1 MKKKKLPEI
10 IITGTPQELVEI
22 EPLLVMAGY
31 YKSDELWNN
40 HSINQ
45 PLTCRAYC
53 DNVKKR
59 IEYHT
64 HTCDVPEERQ
74 FKASEIHKI
83 LHYIETGEIKEY
95 FQDTAY
101 FKERQEW
108 IKRAIGKIEESE
120 VKCITGKTPF
130 YFDRGTGELSTKKPI
145 KYTPEPKT
153 HTGQAGVVGN
163 VRVKTNSQTITTEPL
178 DKPIFVKMPQ
188 PSAEGKIKSYL
199 RKMKLKKWK
208 QVQKEFKQ
216 WADPKAKNCIGYYS
230 PTSQLEILAF
240 FKKQFI
246 K

>member
-1 MKKKKLPEI
+1 MKNKKLPEI

-31 YKSDELWNN
+31 DDHVALWVEPYKQIICYGDGAMVYSK
-40 HSINQ
+40 H
-45 PLTCRAYC
+45 
-53 DNVKKR
+53 
-59 IEYHT
+59 
-64 HTCDVPEERQ
+64 VPARNRES

-95 FQDTAY
+95 YRDTAY

-108 IKRAIGKIEESE
+108 IERAIGKLEESSI
-120 VKCITGKTPF
+120 KCITGKIPF

-145 KYTPEPKT
+145 KHTPEPKT
-153 HTGQAGVVGN
+153 HTGQAGVVG
-163 VRVKTNSQTITTEPL
+163 VAKA
-178 DKPIFVKMPQ
+178 
-188 PSAEGKIKSYL
+188 PSAEVKVKGIIQ
-199 RKMKLKKWK
+199 KMKLKKWK

>member
-1 MKKKKLPEI
+1 MKNKKLPEI

-22 EPLLVMAGY
+22 EPLLFMAGY
-31 YKSDELWNN
+31 DKVGLWGDIEACNTLILYNDRVLIYCGGSIPAFGRKS
-40 HSINQ
+40 
-45 PLTCRAYC
+45 
-53 DNVKKR
+53 
-59 IEYHT
+59 
-64 HTCDVPEERQ
+64 

-95 FQDTAY
+95 NED
-101 FKERQEW
+101 RQM
-108 IKRAIGKIEESE
+108 IIPITTYYVKRE
-120 VKCITGKTPF
+120 
-130 YFDRGTGELSTKKPI
+130 
-145 KYTPEPKT
+145 T

-163 VRVKTNSQTITTEPL
+163 KPVKLFESSFKETKKGLIVKT
-178 DKPIFVKMPQ
+178 PQ

-216 WADPKAKNCIGYYS
+216 WADPNTKNSISYYS
-230 PTSQLEILAF
+230 PTSQLELLAF

>member
-10 IITGTPQELVEI
+10 IITGTPQELMEI

-31 YKSDELWNN
+31 DDHVALWVEPYKQIICYGDGTMVYSK
-40 HSINQ
+40 H
-45 PLTCRAYC
+45 
-53 DNVKKR
+53 
-59 IEYHT
+59 
-64 HTCDVPEERQ
+64 VPARNRES

-95 FQDTAY
+95 VQD
-101 FKERQEW
+101 
-108 IKRAIGKIEESE
+108 
-120 VKCITGKTPF
+120 
-130 YFDRGTGELSTKKPI
+130 KKFI
-145 KYTPEPKT
+145 QYAGRSLREPKTET

-163 VRVKTNSQTITTEPL
+163 KPVKLFESSFKNTNKGL
-178 DKPIFVKMPQ
+178 LVKPTKLSPEA
-188 PSAEGKIKSYL
+188 SIKNHL

-216 WADPKAKNCIGYYS
+216 WADTNTKNSISYYS
-230 PTSQLEILAF
+230 PTSQFELLAF